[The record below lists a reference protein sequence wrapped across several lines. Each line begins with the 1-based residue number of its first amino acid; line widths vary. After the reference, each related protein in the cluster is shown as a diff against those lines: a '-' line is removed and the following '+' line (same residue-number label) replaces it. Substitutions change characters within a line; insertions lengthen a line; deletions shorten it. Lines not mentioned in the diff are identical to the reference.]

1 VNDFALCIL
10 VVVERDN
17 RGLAATRVDAKL
29 WIKVWRGGGTELCN
43 LDMISKARSQSDT
56 LTKKEDKHTFR
67 AGNDTWLSNKAG
79 FLQSI
84 GGQANSP

>member
-43 LDMISKARSQSDT
+43 LDMILKARSQSDT
-56 LTKKEDKHTFR
+56 STKKEDKHISS
-67 AGNDTWLSNKAG
+67 GK
-79 FLQSI
+79 
-84 GGQANSP
+84 